1 MTEQEF
7 KEKYESEKDIYAA
20 WGKFVKT
27 EIVNKISNGDNNGDN
42 NETILKMPPQI
53 RIKDVNSLIE
63 KAFYRSK
70 KYLDPYNE
78 ITDKVGVRFVV
89 LLYQDLQSIRKYIE
103 SHDGWIFSK
112 DRDFEQERENSPTTF
127 EYQSVHY
134 IVRNKRT
141 FKFEGVEI
149 PTNLPCEVQI
159 RTLLQHAYCELS
171 HGIIYKPKAITK
183 PEVQRIIARSIALI
197 ETTDALFQEVKD
209 MINKEQTE
217 FNNLLPELTK
227 LYSEKITIPQIE
239 NKINSYIL
247 DAYREYLHENNINSD
262 KISNYLDNNQIINQ
276 IIISKYNQALIYRQ
290 PIILL
295 LYYLISSAYYQTL
308 KLWPFTDSSIKPL
321 YRDLGLH
328 FPEI

>member
-1 MTEQEF
+1 MREQEF
-7 KEKYESEKDIYAA
+7 RERYESEKDIYAA

-27 EIVNKISNGDNNGDN
+27 EVVNKISNGDND
-42 NETILKMPPQI
+42 EAILKIQPQI
-53 RIKDVNSLIE
+53 RVKDVDSLIE
-63 KAFYRSK
+63 KALYRK
-70 KYLDPYNE
+70 DKNYLDPYNE
-78 ITDKVGVRFVV
+78 ITDKVGVRFIV
-89 LLYQDLQSIRKYIE
+89 LLYQELQSIRKHLE
-103 SHDGWIFSK
+103 SHDGWSFSK

-134 IVRNKRT
+134 IVRNKRPLI
-141 FKFEGVEI
+141 FEGVEI

-171 HGIIYKPKAITK
+171 HDITYKPKTKAK

-239 NKINSYIL
+239 NKVNLHIL
-247 DAYREYLHENNINSD
+247 DTYKEYLRDNNINSD
-262 KISNYLDNNQIINQ
+262 KISNYLDDNQVIKEIV
-276 IIISKYNQALIYRQ
+276 IRKYNQALIYRQ

-295 LYYLISSAYYQTL
+295 LFYLISSAHYQTL
-308 KLWPFTDSSIKPL
+308 KSWPLTDSSIQPL
-321 YRDLGLH
+321 YRDLGLT
-328 FPEI
+328 FPEV